1 MGRSGMR
8 LLLDTHALLWWFTD
22 DDRLSDTARRVIGDE
37 ANEVFVSAASAWEIA
52 TKERLGKLDGV
63 PDAAARFAEL
73 VAADGFVHLPVSYL
87 HGLRA
92 GGYELPHRDPFDRML
107 AAQSE
112 LESLVLVT
120 RDPVFEAFGTR
131 TVW

>member
-1 MGRSGMR
+1 VR

-22 DDRLSDTARRVIGDE
+22 DDRLSAAARQAIGDE
-37 ANEVFVSAASAWEIA
+37 ANEIFVSAASAWEIA
-52 TKERLGKLDGV
+52 TKERLGKLAEV
-63 PDAAARFAEL
+63 PEAAGRFAEL
-73 VAADGFVHLPVSYL
+73 VAADGFIHLPVSYL

-92 GGYELPHRDPFDRML
+92 GGYELAHRDPFDRML

-120 RDPVFEAFGTR
+120 RDPVFEDFGTR
-131 TVW
+131 TLW

>member
-1 MGRSGMR
+1 VGRSGMR

-22 DDRLSDTARRVIGDE
+22 DGRLSDTARRAIGDE

-73 VAADGFVHLPVSYL
+73 VAADAFVHLPVSYL
-87 HGLRA
+87 HALRA
-92 GGYELPHRDPFDRML
+92 GGYELPHRDPFDRVL

-120 RDPVFEAFGTR
+120 RDPVFEALGTR